1 MIPTKLQPQQ
11 PQQQQQ
17 QPPQIALYLDQVSLV
32 PYETGK
38 ALWEVPKRLSALAA
52 DVMKKTVRW
61 SSGIPAGIQ
70 HRHPDST
77 SPLTSPP
84 RHHRH
89 HSPTPHSSS
98 LKLPTVNSHPTSE
111 HVTDEVLVI
120 TVEDDDQ
127 ISITLET
134 EIYGEDPH
142 ISSLGLTRSPSQ
154 WEVRQA
160 IWNEIR
166 T

>member
-1 MIPTKLQPQQ
+1 MTPTKLQPQ
-11 PQQQQQ
+11 PQQELLLL
-17 QPPQIALYLDQVSLV
+17 PPQLALYLDQVSLV

-38 ALWEVPKRLSALAA
+38 ALWEVPKRLSAFAA

-70 HRHPDST
+70 HRHPDSP

-89 HSPTPHSSS
+89 HSPTPHSST
-98 LKLPTVNSHPTSE
+98 LKLPTLNSHPTSE
-111 HVTDEVLVI
+111 NVTDEVLVI
-120 TVEDDDQ
+120 TVEDDE

-142 ISSLGLTRSPSQ
+142 ISSLGLTRSSSQ
-154 WEVRQA
+154 WELRQA